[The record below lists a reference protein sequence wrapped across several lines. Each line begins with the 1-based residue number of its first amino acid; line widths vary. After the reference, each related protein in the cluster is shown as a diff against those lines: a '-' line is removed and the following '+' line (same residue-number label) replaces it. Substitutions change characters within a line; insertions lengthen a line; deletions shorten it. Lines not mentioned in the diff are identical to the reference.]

1 MSLKKYAK
9 FFRFS
14 SDNKGIKFIEI
25 EFQMLTNFRKML
37 VIALLLLDIIL
48 WITRNRKIFYT
59 SRIHRRREKSL
70 INTKNLLSDIALSPI
85 KTSNGELT

>member
-1 MSLKKYAK
+1 MSLKKHAK
-9 FFRFS
+9 FFKFS
-14 SDNKGIKFIEI
+14 ADNKRIRFIEI
-25 EFQMLTNFRKML
+25 EFQLLTNFREML
-37 VIALLLLDIIL
+37 VVALLLDSIL
-48 WITRNRKIFYT
+48 WIARNKKMFYT

>member
-1 MSLKKYAK
+1 
-9 FFRFS
+9 
-14 SDNKGIKFIEI
+14 
-25 EFQMLTNFRKML
+25 MLTNFGEML
-37 VIALLLLDIIL
+37 VATRILDSIPWIA
-48 WITRNRKIFYT
+48 RNKKIFYT

>member
-37 VIALLLLDIIL
+37 VIALLDIIL